1 MRRDDLQLASGPGLA
16 LALLGLV
23 LPLACAGAPVAQP
36 ASAEAPVATPVA
48 SASAAPAPVTS
59 ASAAPSSSASC
70 AEREVRDTHGNCI
83 APVCPAGQALASDGN
98 CKPPAPCLDGEEMM
112 GACLCPRGKSVDETG
127 HCVFARCP
135 EGTTGGIVFRAES
148 TGECMECRPGTVPCG
163 DHCCPGAPKR
173 VH

>member
-1 MRRDDLQLASGPGLA
+1 
-16 LALLGLV
+16 
-23 LPLACAGAPVAQP
+23 
-36 ASAEAPVATPVA
+36 
-48 SASAAPAPVTS
+48 VTS